1 MQVQIPLWIRAAV
14 IVVIVLGV
22 TWRQVVDVVV
32 DWMWFDALGHLAVY
46 RTTLFT
52 RLGLMAGGFS
62 IAAGAA
68 GFSLWLAGRRAPIQ
82 YWRLKLAAQSAEDA
96 VSFDP
101 ERLKQMVRFGTIGA
115 ALLAG
120 TMFAQV
126 AGSTWLEVLSAL
138 NHHDFGSIDP
148 VFGRDVSFYVFV
160 LPLMLFAKGL
170 AMGILAITG
179 LLTAGWYLLAA
190 ASANPQRPKLSD
202 EGRRHLLGIGAL
214 MFVTTAVGWWLAR
227 FELLF
232 GSTGA
237 VVGVGY
243 ADEAARLPGYIAA
256 ALLALG
262 VAGALV
268 AAMRQKGWRT
278 ALIAVAVYMGGRF
291 VLTRMLPEMTEQYV
305 VQPSQLELER
315 PYLQRNIEG
324 TRTAFALDRIDVRP
338 FEAESGLTMA
348 DIRNNPLTIDNIR
361 VWDTRPLL
369 TTYAQLQEIRSYYDF
384 TDVDVDRY
392 TLNGSTRQVMLAVRE
407 MNVER
412 LPGAGN
418 WVNRHLQYTHGYG
431 LTMSPVNVV
440 TPDGLPELFVQDIP
454 PTTTIDL
461 QIDRPEIYFGE
472 ATHDYV
478 IVRTGEKEFDY
489 PMGDENV
496 YTTYEGQ
503 GGVELSSGLRT
514 LLFAGYLENLDILL
528 SQYIQRDSRVLLH
541 RRLTDRI
548 RRVAPFLSYDADP
561 YAVVSDGR
569 IKWVVDAYTTTSRYP
584 YSEATR
590 IPNQGVVVNYIRNS
604 VKVVVDA
611 YDGSVTFYVA
621 DDSDPIIRTY
631 GDIFPGT
638 FVALDKMPAD
648 LRSHLRYPADFFDT
662 QADLYRQY
670 HMQDSTVFF
679 NREDLWEVPSAA
691 YQASDKMASYY
702 LIMKLPGE
710 DHAEFI
716 NLVPF
721 VPRAKDN
728 LIAWMAARSDGDH
741 YGKLIVYTFPKQKL
755 IFGPAQVESRFD
767 QTPEI
772 SEQLTLWDQSGSSV
786 VRGNLLVIPIEDS
799 LMYVEPIYLKAGNS
813 DKGDQRRELPE
824 LKRVIVTHGKKI
836 AMAPTLDEALAQVFG
851 EMPENVPVAG
861 TPDATEP
868 ASDSPPEQTAAGRT
882 EAWLVAAA
890 RAKLEEA
897 EGKQRA
903 GDWAG
908 YGQSLMEL
916 KALLAELDMAMQP
929 AAPAPAEAAPVDAP
943 PSE

>member
-305 VQPSQLELER
+305 V
-315 PYLQRNIEG
+315 
-324 TRTAFALDRIDVRP
+324 
-338 FEAESGLTMA
+338 
-348 DIRNNPLTIDNIR
+348 
-361 VWDTRPLL
+361 
-369 TTYAQLQEIRSYYDF
+369 
-384 TDVDVDRY
+384 
-392 TLNGSTRQVMLAVRE
+392 
-407 MNVER
+407 
-412 LPGAGN
+412 
-418 WVNRHLQYTHGYG
+418 
-431 LTMSPVNVV
+431 
-440 TPDGLPELFVQDIP
+440 
-454 PTTTIDL
+454 
-461 QIDRPEIYFGE
+461 
-472 ATHDYV
+472 
-478 IVRTGEKEFDY
+478 
-489 PMGDENV
+489 
-496 YTTYEGQ
+496 
-503 GGVELSSGLRT
+503 
-514 LLFAGYLENLDILL
+514 
-528 SQYIQRDSRVLLH
+528 
-541 RRLTDRI
+541 
-548 RRVAPFLSYDADP
+548 
-561 YAVVSDGR
+561 
-569 IKWVVDAYTTTSRYP
+569 
-584 YSEATR
+584 
-590 IPNQGVVVNYIRNS
+590 
-604 VKVVVDA
+604 
-611 YDGSVTFYVA
+611 
-621 DDSDPIIRTY
+621 
-631 GDIFPGT
+631 
-638 FVALDKMPAD
+638 
-648 LRSHLRYPADFFDT
+648 
-662 QADLYRQY
+662 
-670 HMQDSTVFF
+670 
-679 NREDLWEVPSAA
+679 
-691 YQASDKMASYY
+691 
-702 LIMKLPGE
+702 
-710 DHAEFI
+710 
-716 NLVPF
+716 
-721 VPRAKDN
+721 
-728 LIAWMAARSDGDH
+728 
-741 YGKLIVYTFPKQKL
+741 
-755 IFGPAQVESRFD
+755 
-767 QTPEI
+767 
-772 SEQLTLWDQSGSSV
+772 
-786 VRGNLLVIPIEDS
+786 
-799 LMYVEPIYLKAGNS
+799 
-813 DKGDQRRELPE
+813 
-824 LKRVIVTHGKKI
+824 
-836 AMAPTLDEALAQVFG
+836 
-851 EMPENVPVAG
+851 
-861 TPDATEP
+861 
-868 ASDSPPEQTAAGRT
+868 
-882 EAWLVAAA
+882 
-890 RAKLEEA
+890 
-897 EGKQRA
+897 
-903 GDWAG
+903 
-908 YGQSLMEL
+908 
-916 KALLAELDMAMQP
+916 
-929 AAPAPAEAAPVDAP
+929 
-943 PSE
+943 